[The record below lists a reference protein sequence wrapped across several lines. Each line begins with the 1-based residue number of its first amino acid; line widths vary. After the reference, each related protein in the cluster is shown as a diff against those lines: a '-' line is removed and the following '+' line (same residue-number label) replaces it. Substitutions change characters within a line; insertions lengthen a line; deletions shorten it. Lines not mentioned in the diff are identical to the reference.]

1 MLRRRSG
8 DQGDLWGYDGSNY
21 SLWCTAAASE
31 GKFACRTL
39 PSVLHA
45 ASSNF
50 SSAKELAKPATLRS
64 AARKTRLQQ
73 CAALQ
78 DPSCKIRALTHVLLV
93 AAGATAL
100 SLDRRVAL
108 RAAAVAVA
116 CPSRPAKAVLA
127 CVDGQGPW
135 CGGLEPAT
143 NDRAQSAEAVKKA
156 YEAELAKLVTKRRPP
171 EPSDSQDQKK

>member
-1 MLRRRSG
+1 MLTSLQCCSNQGGHRSDDQAACASRRG
-8 DQGDLWGYDGSNY
+8 DAHATYAPLFNRFLFRDCYMPLARC
-21 SLWCTAAASE
+21 SLQLHI
-31 GKFACRTL
+31 L
-39 PSVLHA
+39 P
-45 ASSNF
+45 
-50 SSAKELAKPATLRS
+50 RS
-64 AARKTRLQQ
+64 AARETCLHQ

-93 AAGATAL
+93 AAGASAL

-108 RAAAVAVA
+108 RAAAAVIA

-143 NDRAQSAEAVKKA
+143 NDRAQSVEAVKVA
-156 YEAELAKLVTKRRPP
+156 YQAELAQLVNRTATAKP
-171 EPSDSQDQKK
+171 

>member
-1 MLRRRSG
+1 MLTLASCLFRRCHGGENALKIARSGGQFDCQQRRS
-8 DQGDLWGYDGSNY
+8 
-21 SLWCTAAASE
+21 E
-31 GKFACRTL
+31 
-39 PSVLHA
+39 
-45 ASSNF
+45 
-50 SSAKELAKPATLRS
+50 
-64 AARKTRLQQ
+64 
-73 CAALQ
+73 
-78 DPSCKIRALTHVLLV
+78 PSCKIRALTHVLLV
-93 AAGATAL
+93 AGATAL

-143 NDRAQSAEAVKKA
+143 IDRAQSAEAVKKA
-156 YEAELAKLVTKRRPP
+156 YEAELAKLVTKRPPP

>member
-1 MLRRRSG
+1 MSYMPLARCSSTG
-8 DQGDLWGYDGSNY
+8 LQLH
-21 SLWCTAAASE
+21 
-31 GKFACRTL
+31 FL
-39 PSVLHA
+39 P
-45 ASSNF
+45 
-50 SSAKELAKPATLRS
+50 RS
-64 AARKTRLQQ
+64 AARKTCLHQ

-78 DPSCKIRALTHVLLV
+78 DPSCKILALTHVLLV
-93 AAGATAL
+93 AAGASAL

-156 YEAELAKLVTKRRPP
+156 YEAELAKLVTKRPPP
-171 EPSDSQDQKK
+171 EPSDSQDEKK

>member
-1 MLRRRSG
+1 MAAIEGENLLNCTQWWTTDCQHRRS
-8 DQGDLWGYDGSNY
+8 
-21 SLWCTAAASE
+21 E
-31 GKFACRTL
+31 
-39 PSVLHA
+39 
-45 ASSNF
+45 
-50 SSAKELAKPATLRS
+50 
-64 AARKTRLQQ
+64 
-73 CAALQ
+73 
-78 DPSCKIRALTHVLLV
+78 PSCKIRALTHVLLV

-108 RAAAVAVA
+108 RAAAVAIVCPEPA
-116 CPSRPAKAVLA
+116 CAVLA

-156 YEAELAKLVTKRRPP
+156 YEAELAKLVTKRPPP

>member
-1 MLRRRSG
+1 MPLARCSSTG
-8 DQGDLWGYDGSNY
+8 LQLH
-21 SLWCTAAASE
+21 
-31 GKFACRTL
+31 FL
-39 PSVLHA
+39 P
-45 ASSNF
+45 
-50 SSAKELAKPATLRS
+50 RS
-64 AARKTRLQQ
+64 AARKTCLHQ

-108 RAAAVAVA
+108 RAAAAVAVA

-156 YEAELAKLVTKRRPP
+156 YEAELAKLVTKRPPP

>member
-1 MLRRRSG
+1 MIRQLVRH
-8 DQGDLWGYDGSNY
+8 
-21 SLWCTAAASE
+21 AAAM
-31 GKFACRTL
+31 RTL
-39 PSVLHA
+39 PMHRYSTG
-45 ASSNF
+45 F
-50 SSAKELAKPATLRS
+50 SSDCFMPLARCSLQLHILPRS
-64 AARKTRLQQ
+64 AARETCLHQ

-93 AAGATAL
+93 AAGASAL

-108 RAAAVAVA
+108 RAAAAVIA

-143 NDRAQSAEAVKKA
+143 NDRAQSVEAVKVA
-156 YEAELAKLVTKRRPP
+156 YQAELAQLVNRTATAKP
-171 EPSDSQDQKK
+171 

>member
-1 MLRRRSG
+1 MVHHCCFRG
-8 DQGDLWGYDGSNY
+8 QVCVHY
-21 SLWCTAAASE
+21 A
-31 GKFACRTL
+31 L

-143 NDRAQSAEAVKKA
+143 NDRAQSAEAVKAA
-156 YEAELAKLVTKRRPP
+156 YEAELAKLVTKRPPP
-171 EPSDSQDQKK
+171 EPSDSQDPKK

>member
-1 MLRRRSG
+1 MIRQLVRH
-8 DQGDLWGYDGSNY
+8 
-21 SLWCTAAASE
+21 AAAM
-31 GKFACRTL
+31 RTL
-39 PSVLHA
+39 PMQLFNRFLFRAEIASVLHA
-45 ASSNF
+45 ASSLQ
-50 SSAKELAKPATLRS
+50 LAIALFASQRCQ
-64 AARKTRLQQ
+64 KTCLHQ

-78 DPSCKIRALTHVLLV
+78 DPSCKIRSLTHVLLV

-143 NDRAQSAEAVKKA
+143 SDRAQSAEAVKVA
-156 YEAELAKLVTKRRPP
+156 YQAELAQLVNRTATAKP
-171 EPSDSQDQKK
+171 

>member
-1 MLRRRSG
+1 M
-8 DQGDLWGYDGSNY
+8 
-21 SLWCTAAASE
+21 
-31 GKFACRTL
+31 
-39 PSVLHA
+39 
-45 ASSNF
+45 
-50 SSAKELAKPATLRS
+50 
-64 AARKTRLQQ
+64 
-73 CAALQ
+73 
-78 DPSCKIRALTHVLLV
+78 LV

-108 RAAAVAVA
+108 RAAAVVVA

-156 YEAELAKLVTKRRPP
+156 YEAELRQLVAPRNRPSPP
-171 EPSDSQDQKK
+171 EPTNSQEGGEDNRAATAKP

>member
-1 MLRRRSG
+1 MIRQLVRH
-8 DQGDLWGYDGSNY
+8 
-21 SLWCTAAASE
+21 AAAM
-31 GKFACRTL
+31 RTL
-39 PSVLHA
+39 PMHRYSTG
-45 ASSNF
+45 F
-50 SSAKELAKPATLRS
+50 SSELRLLARCSLQLHILPRS
-64 AARKTRLQQ
+64 AARETCLHQ

-108 RAAAVAVA
+108 CVAAVAVA

-156 YEAELAKLVTKRRPP
+156 YEAELAKLVTKRPPP
-171 EPSDSQDQKK
+171 EPSDSQDPKK

>member
-1 MLRRRSG
+1 MMHRCCFRG
-8 DQGDLWGYDGSNY
+8 QVYVQN
-21 SLWCTAAASE
+21 AI
-31 GKFACRTL
+31 F

-45 ASSNF
+45 ASS
-50 SSAKELAKPATLRS
+50 LQLKPFLPRS
-64 AARKTRLQQ
+64 GARKDLLQQ

-78 DPSCKIRALTHVLLV
+78 QPSCKIRALTHVLLV

-108 RAAAVAVA
+108 RVAAVAVA

-143 NDRAQSAEAVKKA
+143 NDRAQSAEAVKVA
-156 YEAELAKLVTKRRPP
+156 YQAELAQLVNRTATAKP
-171 EPSDSQDQKK
+171 

>member
-1 MLRRRSG
+1 MIRQLVRH
-8 DQGDLWGYDGSNY
+8 
-21 SLWCTAAASE
+21 AAAM
-31 GKFACRTL
+31 RTL
-39 PSVLHA
+39 PMHRYSTGFFSELEIASVLHA
-45 ASSNF
+45 ARFNSCSLQLHF
-50 SSAKELAKPATLRS
+50 LPRS
-64 AARKTRLQQ
+64 AARKTCLHQ

-78 DPSCKIRALTHVLLV
+78 DPSCKIRSLTHVLLV

-143 NDRAQSAEAVKKA
+143 NDRAQSAEAVKVA
-156 YEAELAKLVTKRRPP
+156 YQAELAQLVNRTATAKP
-171 EPSDSQDQKK
+171 

>member
-1 MLRRRSG
+1 MPLACCNLR
-8 DQGDLWGYDGSNY
+8 
-21 SLWCTAAASE
+21 AFFASQRCQE
-31 GKFACRTL
+31 NLPETL
-39 PSVLHA
+39 G
-45 ASSNF
+45 
-50 SSAKELAKPATLRS
+50 SSAG
-64 AARKTRLQQ
+64 
-73 CAALQ
+73 
-78 DPSCKIRALTHVLLV
+78 PSCKIRALTHVLLV

-143 NDRAQSAEAVKKA
+143 NERAQSAEAVKAA
-156 YEAELAKLVTKRRPP
+156 YEAELAKLVTKRPPP

>member
-1 MLRRRSG
+1 MSYMPLARC
-8 DQGDLWGYDGSNY
+8 
-21 SLWCTAAASE
+21 SLLLH
-31 GKFACRTL
+31 FL
-39 PSVLHA
+39 P
-45 ASSNF
+45 
-50 SSAKELAKPATLRS
+50 RS
-64 AARKTRLQQ
+64 AARKTCLHQ

-108 RAAAVAVA
+108 RAAAAVIA

-156 YEAELAKLVTKRRPP
+156 YEAELAKLVTKRPPP
-171 EPSDSQDQKK
+171 EPSDSQDPKK

>member
-1 MLRRRSG
+1 MDNHCQQRRS
-8 DQGDLWGYDGSNY
+8 
-21 SLWCTAAASE
+21 E
-31 GKFACRTL
+31 
-39 PSVLHA
+39 
-45 ASSNF
+45 
-50 SSAKELAKPATLRS
+50 
-64 AARKTRLQQ
+64 
-73 CAALQ
+73 
-78 DPSCKIRALTHVLLV
+78 PSCKIRALTHVLLV
-93 AAGATAL
+93 AVGATAL

-156 YEAELAKLVTKRRPP
+156 YEAELAKLVTKRPP
-171 EPSDSQDQKK
+171 LEPSDSQDQKK